1 MFDWAPVVVAGV
13 IARQPAREVTV
24 GVLFAEGVYLG
35 CLWMIG
41 RELEQQAVGVAEVQ
55 GLAVAVVHHHG
66 FEPCGL
72 GPVANL
78 CLAFGSDEHA
88 EMAEQGGGRRR
99 RELLGE
105 LPVGELEEG
114 QAPGD
119 ELLLASL
126 IDPAVV
132 WHVPGTHAMAGDI
145 HGRDGLL
152 EWLGQLGRK
161 GFWLREHDVFGNDD
175 HVCALSIMGV
185 RRAGVDVQTRVVSL
199 FHYRDGQQLE
209 RWFYPEDPLA
219 WDMIFED

>member
-1 MFDWAPVVVAGV
+1 M
-13 IARQPAREVTV
+13 ARRVSFPSV
-24 GVLFAEGVYLG
+24 EGTDHPNAAAY
-35 CLWMIG
+35 
-41 RELEQQAVGVAEVQ
+41 RRTAD
-55 GLAVAVVHHHG
+55 
-66 FEPCGL
+66 
-72 GPVANL
+72 
-78 CLAFGSDEHA
+78 AFRS
-88 EMAEQGGGRRR
+88 
-99 RELLGE
+99 
-105 LPVGELEEG
+105 
-114 QAPGD
+114 GD

-152 EWLGQLGRK
+152 KWLGQLGHK
-161 GFWLREHDVFGNDD
+161 GFWLREHDVLGNDD

-185 RRAGVDVQTRVVSL
+185 RRAGVDVQTRVVSI